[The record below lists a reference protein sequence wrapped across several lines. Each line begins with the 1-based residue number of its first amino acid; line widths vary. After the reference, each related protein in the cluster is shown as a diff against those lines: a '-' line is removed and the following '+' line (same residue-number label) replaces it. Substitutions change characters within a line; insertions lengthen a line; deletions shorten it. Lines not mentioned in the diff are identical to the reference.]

1 MALNRFTDTAKITKR
16 IKSPEILNLKPE
28 AENGIE
34 AMYTPVA
41 QICHVGEYKTSGKY
55 LLKG

>member
-1 MALNRFTDTAKITKR
+1 MALNRFTDTAKITKC
-16 IKSPEILNLKPE
+16 IKSPEILNLQPYT
-28 AENGIE
+28 ENEIE